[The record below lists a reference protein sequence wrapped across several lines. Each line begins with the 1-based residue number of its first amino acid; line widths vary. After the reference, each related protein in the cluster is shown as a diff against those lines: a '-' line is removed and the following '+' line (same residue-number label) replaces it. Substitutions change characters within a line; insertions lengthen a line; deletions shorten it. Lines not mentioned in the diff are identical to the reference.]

1 MQIPW
6 ILIGSL
12 SPAEIA
18 RALMPPKS
26 NINGLALVVVRYPPL
41 LPSPPL
47 FDGNAHAPSAN
58 NSYITATDLVPRRKS
73 GASPSS
79 SSRVSS
85 CTLDESL
92 ISWNFF
98 NPFNVHAEGKLGRQS
113 LFLLT
118 FLETAKSPQPL
129 YKGRYLL
136 EMYNPYNA
144 CPNKCSHLKHSPK

>member
-6 ILIGSL
+6 ILIGNL

-41 LPSPPL
+41 PSPPL
-47 FDGNAHAPSAN
+47 FHANAHAPPA

-73 GASPSS
+73 GASPSPS

-85 CTLDESL
+85 CTLDELL

-98 NPFNVHAEGKLGRQS
+98 NPFKVHAEGKL
-113 LFLLT
+113 
-118 FLETAKSPQPL
+118 
-129 YKGRYLL
+129 
-136 EMYNPYNA
+136 
-144 CPNKCSHLKHSPK
+144 SHLVDRVGFCLLF